1 VVEPATL
8 LPAPSKIAASN
19 QQRPCQPAAKAAK
32 QTRPQQQ
39 PTMRRQSNRHQL
51 RLITEI
57 SITPLLD
64 LVLVLLFV
72 FMLAAPLM
80 KDGGTILLPSSSAS
94 PVPNG
99 PREVVTLAMDKTQ
112 SLTLD
117 GRSIAMNDLG
127 SALATLA
134 KAKPQVGVQ
143 LNLYRDLPVQQLLGL
158 MDTVRVAGITKTA
171 IATIKNTEP

>member
-1 VVEPATL
+1 
-8 LPAPSKIAASN
+8 
-19 QQRPCQPAAKAAK
+19 
-32 QTRPQQQ
+32 
-39 PTMRRQSNRHQL
+39 MRRQSNRHQL

-80 KDGGTILLPSSSAS
+80 KDGGSIMVPTSSAS

-99 PREVVTLAMDKTQ
+99 PRDVVTLALDKSQ

-117 GRSIAMNDLG
+117 GRSVAMNDLG
-127 SALATLA
+127 QELANIVKTR
-134 KAKPQVGVQ
+134 PQAGVLVQ
-143 LNLYRDLPVQQLLGL
+143 IYRDLPVQELVTL
-158 MDTVRVAGITKTA
+158 MDVLNTAGIAKTS
-171 IATIKNTEP
+171 IATLSNVVP

>member
-1 VVEPATL
+1 
-8 LPAPSKIAASN
+8 
-19 QQRPCQPAAKAAK
+19 
-32 QTRPQQQ
+32 
-39 PTMRRQSNRHQL
+39 MRRQSNRHQL

-80 KDGGTILLPSSSAS
+80 KDGGSILLPTSSAT
-94 PVPNG
+94 PVPSG
-99 PREVVTLAMDKTQ
+99 PREVVTLALDQRQ

-127 SALATLA
+127 RELTTLA
-134 KAKPQVGVQ
+134 KTRPQAGVLVQ
-143 LNLYRDLPVQQLLGL
+143 IYRDLPVQELVSL
-158 MDTVRVAGITKTA
+158 MDILRSAGIAKTS
-171 IATIKNTEP
+171 IATLSNASP